1 MKLSDIPK
9 KFNIKSEQEPHDVIH
24 DTVEKGIYFKGT
36 NLWILIFAILIA
48 CVGLN
53 VNSTAVIIGA
63 MLISPLM
70 GPILGM
76 GYSLATYDFAL
87 LRKSLTNFGFAVFA
101 GLSAST
107 LYFLITPISEAHSEL
122 LARTS
127 PNIYDV
133 IIALV
138 GGLAGIVALSSKQKG
153 NVIPGVAIATALMP
167 PLCTAGYGLANGAW
181 TYFFGAFYLFTINT
195 VFIGVATMITA
206 RFLKFPIWHHTEE
219 GLRKSANRWVSLIV
233 TVTIVPSLYF
243 GFLLV
248 RQERFV
254 QEANAYIRNDTYIE
268 GDYLLK
274 SEVDP
279 AKKAIRLIY
288 GGRLIPEA
296 IKEQVAAKTRYYRLQ
311 GATVMIQQGFSVD
324 ETDDRGLLMDRQQ
337 TEINRL
343 RQDLEKSL
351 SMQDSLQKQREL
363 GRQLLLELKPLFPE
377 IVTCGTAEQLVF
389 GDSLRT
395 TRYSSLFVGTS
406 NLRKTTE
413 QRQRI
418 EDWFKSRVAKGDSVK
433 VYIEPG
439 Q

>member
-1 MKLSDIPK
+1 MKLRDIAQ
-9 KFNIKSEQEPHDVIH
+9 KFNIKSEQEPHDIIH

-87 LRKSLTNFGFAVFA
+87 LRKALINFGFAVFA

-107 LYFLITPISEAHSEL
+107 LYFIITPISEAHSEL

-133 IIALV
+133 IIALA
-138 GGLAGIVALSSKQKG
+138 GGLAGIIALSSKQKG

-195 VFIGVATMITA
+195 VFIGVATLIAA
-206 RFLKFPIWHHTEE
+206 RFLKYPVWHLTDE
-219 GLRKSANRWVSLIV
+219 GVRKAANRWVSVIV
-233 TVTIVPSLYF
+233 TVTIVPSIYF
-243 GFLLV
+243 GYILV
-248 RQERFV
+248 QQERFV

-279 AKKAIRLIY
+279 AKKTIRLIY
-288 GGRLIPEA
+288 GGRLIPEPV
-296 IKEQVAAKTRYYRLQ
+296 KEEVAAKTRYYRLT
-311 GATVMIQQGFSVD
+311 GATVTIQQGFSVD
-324 ETDDRGLLMDRQQ
+324 ESDDRILVMDRQQ

-351 SMQDSLQKQREL
+351 HIQDSLRTQREL
-363 GRQLLLELKPLFPE
+363 GRQLLKELKPIFPE
-377 IVTCGTAEQLVF
+377 VVTCGTAEQLIF
-389 GDSLRT
+389 DDSLRT
-395 TRYSSLFVGTS
+395 ASYPSLFVGT
-406 NLRKTTE
+406 NDFRKTND
-413 QRQRI
+413 QRKRI
-418 EDWFKSRVAKGDSVK
+418 EDWFKSRLGRDSVK
-433 VYIEPG
+433 VYIESVL
-439 Q
+439 

>member
-1 MKLSDIPK
+1 MKISDIIR
-9 KFNIKSEQEPHDVIH
+9 KFNIKSEQEPHDIIH
-24 DTVEKGIYFKGT
+24 ETVEKGIYFKGT

-87 LRKSLTNFGFAVFA
+87 LRRSLTNFGFAVLA

-138 GGLAGIVALSSKQKG
+138 GGLAGIVAISSKQKG

-181 TYFFGAFYLFTINT
+181 TYFFGAIYLFTINT
-195 VFIGVATMITA
+195 VFIGVATLITA
-206 RFLKFPIWHHTEE
+206 RFLKFPIWHPAEE
-219 GLRKSANRWVSLIV
+219 GLRKSANRWVSFIV
-233 TVTIVPSLYF
+233 TVTVVPSIYF
-243 GFLLV
+243 GFVLV
-248 RQERFV
+248 QQEQFV
-254 QEANAYIRNDTYIE
+254 QEANAFIRNDTYIE
-268 GDYLLK
+268 GDYLLR

-279 AKKAIRLIY
+279 SKKTIRLVY
-288 GGRLIPEA
+288 GGRLIPESV
-296 IKEQVAAKTRYYRLQ
+296 KEEVAAKTRYYRL
-311 GATVMIQQGFSVD
+311 ADASVTIQQGFSID
-324 ETDDRGLLMDRQQ
+324 ESDDKIVLMDRQQ
-337 TEINRL
+337 AEINRL

-351 SMQDSLQKQREL
+351 PIQDSLRAQREL
-363 GRQLLLELKPLFPE
+363 GQQLLRELKPLFPE
-377 IVTCGTAEQLVF
+377 VVACGTAEQVIF
-389 GDSLRT
+389 GDSSHT
-395 TRYSSLFVGTS
+395 ASYPSLFVGTDD
-406 NLRKTTE
+406 LEKTSE
-413 QRQRI
+413 QRKRI
-418 EDWFKSRVAKGDSVK
+418 EDWFRSRLAVDSVK
-433 VYIEPG
+433 VYIEPTR
-439 Q
+439 

>member
-1 MKLSDIPK
+1 MKISGIIR
-9 KFNIKSEQEPHDVIH
+9 KFNIRSEQEPHDVIH

-87 LRKSLTNFGFAVFA
+87 LRKSLTNFGFAVLA

-138 GGLAGIVALSSKQKG
+138 GGLAGIVAISSRQKG

-195 VFIGVATMITA
+195 VFIALATLITA
-206 RFLKFPIWHHTEE
+206 RFLKFPIWHSAEE
-219 GLRKSANRWVSLIV
+219 GLRKSANRWVSIIV
-233 TVTIVPSLYF
+233 TVTMVPSIYF
-243 GFLLV
+243 GYTLV
-248 RQERFV
+248 RQERFT

-274 SEVDP
+274 SEVDA
-279 AKKAIRLIY
+279 AKKSIRLIY
-288 GGRLIPEA
+288 GGRLIPA
-296 IKEQVAAKTRYYRLQ
+296 SVKEEVAAKTRYYKLA
-311 GATVMIQQGFSVD
+311 GASVTIQQGFSV
-324 ETDDRGLLMDRQQ
+324 EESDDRIVVMDRQQ
-337 TEINRL
+337 AEINRL

-351 SMQDSLQKQREL
+351 HVQDSLRTLREL
-363 GRQLLLELKPLFPE
+363 GQQLLGELKPLFPE
-377 IVTCGTAEQLVF
+377 VVACGVAEQVVF

-395 TRYSSLFVGTS
+395 GSYPSLFVGT
-406 NLRKTTE
+406 NDLKKTNE
-413 QRQRI
+413 QRKRI
-418 EDWFKSRVAKGDSVK
+418 EDWFKSRLAEDSVK
-433 VYIEPG
+433 VYIELVP
-439 Q
+439 